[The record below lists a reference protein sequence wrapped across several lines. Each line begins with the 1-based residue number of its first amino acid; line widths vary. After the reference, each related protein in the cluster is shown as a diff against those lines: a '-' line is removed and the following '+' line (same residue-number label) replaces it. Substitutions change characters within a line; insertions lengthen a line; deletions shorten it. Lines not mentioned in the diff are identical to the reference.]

1 MNANI
6 YLYFKKKIKPFLFSK
21 VCIRGDAL
29 NTHSMSSSN
38 FELQFQTHTSEAFQ
52 YSAPLGSSA
61 ISHRSLLS
69 CFSSYNMPAWHFV
82 YLFCGVA
89 SFNCK
94 YFRTNEVEA
103 QYSDPLIHLK
113 LLYLFEDLD
122 IVHSFYF
129 SPHVF
134 IFLFSYSFC
143 VHFPQKG
150 TFGGGGNS
158 VLPTRLL

>member
-1 MNANI
+1 MLWIPTACPLPI
-6 YLYFKKKIKPFLFSK
+6 
-21 VCIRGDAL
+21 
-29 NTHSMSSSN
+29 SSYR
-38 FELQFQTHTSEAFQ
+38 QFRTHTSEGFQ

-150 TFGGGGNS
+150 TFGEEATVFFLLAS
-158 VLPTRLL
+158 FKLTHCVFLPL